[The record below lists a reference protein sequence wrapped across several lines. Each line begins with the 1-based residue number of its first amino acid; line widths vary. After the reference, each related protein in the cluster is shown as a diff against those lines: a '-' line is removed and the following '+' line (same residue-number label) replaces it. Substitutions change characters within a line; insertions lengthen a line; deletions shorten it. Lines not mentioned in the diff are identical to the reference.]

1 MYNRIIRRAASAA
14 LLTAALA
21 LIFCSCSLIINEYD
35 ETSRERTTALAHT
48 DGTFPELTAPEVPGG
63 ISVGEVTAEIPDLD
77 AAAAPLPDRDYGD
90 RALTV
95 AVVSET
101 VCTLM
106 PDESSPFYAACA
118 MRNDAV
124 IKKYGTVPQFVFC
137 TRQELTEG
145 IKKTQASG
153 GGELDDF
160 YADIVEMPALA
171 SGVLALSGLL
181 VNLNSLPFYTAP
193 EGGSASAGSL
203 IGRLWF
209 EISETV
215 DDPGALLLLLC
226 RRDATSDGGE
236 ALYGAALSGNFTFDL
251 FLETAAGTTAPEEG
265 SKAVSVSAATDAGIL
280 GEAAV
285 LRSGLRYTGDVDN
298 GRELTWAKGE
308 LKDTVASLIGRLS
321 SATCTGTPNQ
331 TESASPYDL
340 FESGSA
346 AFYVCTLEELDSTVY
361 AGKTD
366 YLLLP
371 LPASTEAPA
380 GVAVRKNVLCVPVIN
395 RRSEMTGILLN
406 AYRAFSGD
414 WIRES
419 YLPVFASEK
428 MRDSSSL
435 FTLKLILREHSAVDF
450 AEIMCDSIRDLGKLT
465 VDAARG
471 GMTSEAP
478 LSELTDKAVTALN
491 KLLAQN
497 RK

>member
-1 MYNRIIRRAASAA
+1 MYNRTILRAARAA

-21 LIFCSCSLIINEYD
+21 IVLCSCSLIINEYD
-35 ETSRERTTALAHT
+35 ETPRERTTALAHT
-48 DGTFPELTAPEVPGG
+48 DGTFPELTAPPVPGG
-63 ISVGEVTAEIPDLD
+63 IAVGDVTAEIPDLE
-77 AAAAPLPDRDYGD
+77 AVAEPLPDRDYSD

-101 VCTLM
+101 VCTMM

-118 MRNDAV
+118 LRNDAV
-124 IKKYGTVPQFVFC
+124 IKKYGTVPQFIFY
-137 TRQELTEG
+137 TRQEVSEG

-153 GGELDDF
+153 GTALDDF
-160 YADIVEMPALA
+160 YADVVEMPARS

-181 VNLNSLPFYTAP
+181 VNLHSLPFYTAP

-215 DDPGALLLLLC
+215 DDPGALLVLLC
-226 RRDATSDGGE
+226 RRDATSDGGD

-251 FLETAAGTTAPEEG
+251 FLETAVGTMTADDG
-265 SKAVSVSAATDAGIL
+265 LKAVSVSSSTDAGIL

-285 LRSGLRYTGDVDN
+285 LRSGLRYTGDITN

-308 LKDTVASLIGRLS
+308 LKETVSSLIGRLS
-321 SATCTGTPNQ
+321 SVTCTGAPP
-331 TESASPYDL
+331 EPEGVSPYEL
-340 FESGSA
+340 FQSGRA

-371 LPASTEAPA
+371 LPYSSDAPA
-380 GVAVRKNVLCVPVIN
+380 GIAVRKNVLCVPVIN

-419 YLPVFASEK
+419 YLPEFASEK
-428 MRDSSSL
+428 MRDSNSL
-435 FTLKLILREHSAVDF
+435 FTLKLILRERSAVDF
-450 AEIMCDSIRDLGKLT
+450 AEIMCDSIRDLGNLT
-465 VDAARG
+465 VSAAWG
-471 GMTSEAP
+471 GMRSDAP